1 MPTPLP
7 STPELA
13 HFRSG
18 PSSPNFAFPLTADC
32 GLLTVPVMSMIQA
45 FVSIATAL
53 DLCEN
58 MWDPFYMHVMPAS
71 ASYSI
76 SLPANLHPV
85 PAQLVIPHHPAL
97 DLLPWPTMREKLI
110 CMLAMPNKL
119 RPPIV
124 REDDDGGTK
133 ISGVWPFSDQTSSS
147 TPASQ
152 SKAITQLVQDL
163 DDFQDDGGIRVH
175 GNSVAWGQGNEFVEE
190 AWEVG
195 ENFYRKWWF
204 CLDQKIVEQ
213 SNKRRRERG
222 LGRLRITA

>member
-1 MPTPLP
+1 
-7 STPELA
+7 
-13 HFRSG
+13 
-18 PSSPNFAFPLTADC
+18 
-32 GLLTVPVMSMIQA
+32 
-45 FVSIATAL
+45 
-53 DLCEN
+53 
-58 MWDPFYMHVMPAS
+58 
-71 ASYSI
+71 
-76 SLPANLHPV
+76 
-85 PAQLVIPHHPAL
+85 
-97 DLLPWPTMREKLI
+97 
-110 CMLAMPNKL
+110 MLAMPNKL